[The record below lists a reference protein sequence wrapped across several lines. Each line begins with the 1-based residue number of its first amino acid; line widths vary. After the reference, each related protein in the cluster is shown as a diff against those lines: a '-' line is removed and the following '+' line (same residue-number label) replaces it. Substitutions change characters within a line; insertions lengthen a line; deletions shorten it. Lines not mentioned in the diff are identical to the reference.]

1 MQVKNRQTL
10 ILATA
15 GHVDHGKTSLIRLL
29 TGVETDTLAEEK
41 ARGLTIVPGFA
52 YLESDNSDFVFGFVD
67 VPGHHAFI
75 SNMISGVG
83 SVEGCLIAV
92 AADDG
97 VMAQTREHIEILD
110 MLNMKLAV
118 VVITKV
124 DRVDPARI
132 KEVTAQTDNL
142 LKDTSLK
149 NSGTFHVSS
158 TTKQGIVE
166 LRQHL
171 NNLFKENKEKFV
183 LDTDRK
189 GTRFLVD
196 RSFVIKGLGTVVTG
210 SVVSGIIRNDDNL
223 ALSNSDKI
231 IKIRGIRLDSIDIS
245 QAHINQRAAL
255 LVNVHHTDIKRGNYL
270 FAVENKNL
278 QHLDR
283 FDASLTM
290 SKLNTFN
297 IGKNH
302 QYHLYLGASHRV
314 ARVRHLGADLY
325 QISYNEPLSIH
336 HGDRLILRDP
346 SATMTIAGGRVID
359 ISVPR
364 RNRASPQRLK
374 VLEINRLNDED
385 ALIGLI
391 GEEPT
396 GLHVRKFIEN
406 RNLTP
411 VGFKS
416 LVRETLA
423 PSKSFITI
431 EDKNSGNFLLD
442 QKKYDVYKTW
452 VEERIAQ
459 HHKENPSEKGLKITS
474 LAADFPIKFT
484 INFWSNLISKIA
496 NEGFIQVVN
505 GLIRITGH
513 KTIRNPVLLKFDQSI
528 KPLLLKSPKI
538 PPRTREVA
546 EALKI
551 PLDTLE
557 SIMKECEK
565 EKELIRVSKNRHYLP
580 AALYKIA
587 ESAIELASRNLET
600 GFSVIQFRD
609 YTGIGRNLCVEILE
623 YFDSI
628 GFTKRTENQRA
639 ILNPERIR
647 YKTEHSWKETF
658 SS

>member
-1 MQVKNRQTL
+1 MQTMQVKNRRTL

-52 YLESDNSDFVFGFVD
+52 YLESDNNDFVLGFVD
-67 VPGHHAFI
+67 VPGHHSFV

-83 SVEGCLIAV
+83 SVEGCVIAV

-97 VMAQTREHIEILD
+97 IMPQTREHIEILD
-110 MLNMKLAV
+110 LLNIKLAV

-124 DRVDPARI
+124 DRVDSARI
-132 KEVTAQTDNL
+132 KEVTYQIENL
-142 LKDTSLK
+142 LGTTGLK
-149 NSGTFHVSS
+149 NSGTFLVSCI
-158 TTKQGIVE
+158 TKQGIVE

-171 NNLFKENKEKFV
+171 NNLFKKHNKK
-183 LDTDRK
+183 LGSDTERK
-189 GTRFLVD
+189 NSRFLVD

-210 SVVSGIIRNDDNL
+210 SVISGIIKNDDNL

-255 LVNVHHTDIKRGNYL
+255 LVNVHHTDIKRGDYL
-270 FAVENKNL
+270 FAAKNKGL

-290 SKLNTFN
+290 SKFNTLN
-297 IGKNH
+297 IGTNH
-302 QYHLYLGASHRV
+302 QYHLYLGASHRI
-314 ARVRHLGADLY
+314 ARVRHLGANLY

-346 SATMTIAGGRVID
+346 SATKTLAGGRVID

-374 VLEINRLNDED
+374 VLGINQLNDAD
-385 ALIGLI
+385 ALRGLI
-391 GEEPT
+391 NEEPT
-396 GLHVRKFIEN
+396 GLHVKKFVEN
-406 RNLTP
+406 RNLTLL
-411 VGFKS
+411 GFKS
-416 LVRETLA
+416 LVREALA
-423 PSKSFITI
+423 PPNSFTTI
-431 EDKNSGNFLLD
+431 EDKNLGEFLLD
-442 QKKYDVYKTW
+442 REKYDDYKTW

-459 HHKENPSEKGLKITS
+459 HHKENPSENGLKITS
-474 LAADFPIKFT
+474 LSTNFPVKFT
-484 INFWSNLISKIA
+484 VSFWSNLISKIA
-496 NEGFIQVVN
+496 SEGSIQITS
-505 GLIRITGH
+505 GLIKITGH
-513 KTIRNPVLLKFDQSI
+513 ETIRNPALLKFDQTI
-528 KPLLLKSPKI
+528 KPLLLKSQKI

-546 EALKI
+546 EALKM
-551 PLDTLE
+551 PLGSIE

-565 EKELIRVSKNRHYLP
+565 EKELIRVAKNRHYLP
-580 AALYKIA
+580 TALSKIA
-587 ESAIELASRNLET
+587 ESTIEIASRNPET

-609 YTGIGRNLCVEILE
+609 HTGIGRNLCVEILE

-639 ILNPERIR
+639 ILNPEKIR
-647 YKTEHSWKETF
+647 FKTEQC
-658 SS
+658 